1 MYNSKIESDIMN
13 FVLSVED
20 SNELPKRLRDIAGAL
35 RCAIDLN
42 AIVEILYEF
51 IKDVTIA
58 DLILI
63 DKVVFNL
70 KNNFKT
76 IISDI
81 PDATPETTIAEIFG
95 MIKAN
100 TPLSAINEGDIT
112 FINEIMDI
120 EFDTAVLIFN
130 AKYGI
135 K

>member
-1 MYNSKIESDIMN
+1 MYSKIKSDIMN
-13 FVLSVED
+13 FVLLVEG

-58 DLILI
+58 DLMLI
-63 DKVVFNL
+63 SKVVFKTENI
-70 KNNFKT
+70 FK
-76 IISDI
+76 IIMSNI
-81 PDATPETTIAEIFG
+81 PGITPETTIAEILKIMKG
-95 MIKAN
+95 N
-100 TPLSAINEGDIT
+100 LPLSAIDEGDIT

-120 EFDTAVLIFN
+120 EFDTAVLIFD